1 MTSAC
6 EHQMLEQ
13 SIQPLVITPSPF
25 KGESL
30 PGFILRAAEDNGY
43 DSPLKLLHYAGMDD
57 NEARSARP
65 SLDKLAPLFGK
76 SIDDFK
82 SAGLD
87 SSSESRG
94 RYVQIMGHN
103 IPSMFTSCK
112 HASLCLECV
121 KENGYIDGYHEIK
134 YAIACPKHKV
144 RTIRYCP
151 GCQNTLSWHRLGL
164 AKCKCGADLAQA
176 NPEKIDTPEVLA
188 LLGVLY
194 AKLMKQ
200 PLNQQQLNLVG
211 FPSEA
216 MEYVSVQTLLSVIYR
231 FGLFNGK
238 QTDLADV
245 DMAAVETTAKVF
257 SDWPHRFY
265 DYLEET
271 QVPSANLKVSGLR
284 GQFNSFYESFFKN
297 IALDQELQFMR
308 DAFISFG
315 QERWKLAA
323 IHPSFVTNDSTKIV
337 GINALSK
344 KINKHPRTIKKLINN
359 GLIKVL
365 PKRNNQ
371 ARSLFDFADQQEF
384 EFAELL

>member
-1 MTSAC
+1 
-6 EHQMLEQ
+6 
-13 SIQPLVITPSPF
+13 
-25 KGESL
+25 
-30 PGFILRAAEDNGY
+30 
-43 DSPLKLLHYAGMDD
+43 
-57 NEARSARP
+57 
-65 SLDKLAPLFGK
+65 
-76 SIDDFK
+76 
-82 SAGLD
+82 
-87 SSSESRG
+87 
-94 RYVQIMGHN
+94 
-103 IPSMFTSCK
+103 MFTSCK

-121 KENGYIDGYHEIK
+121 KENGFIDGYHEIK
-134 YAIACPKHKV
+134 YAIACPKHQV

-164 AKCKCGADLAQA
+164 TKCKCGADFAQV
-176 NPEKIDTPEVLA
+176 NPENIDTSEVLA

-200 PLNQQQLNLVG
+200 PLNQQQMNLVG

-216 MEYVSVQTLLSVIYR
+216 MEHVSVQTLLSVIYR
-231 FGLFNGK
+231 FGLFNSK
-238 QTDLADV
+238 QTDSADV

-257 SDWPHRFY
+257 SDWPNRFY
-265 DYLEET
+265 DYLEEN
-271 QVPSANLKVSGLR
+271 QAPSANLKVSGLR

-323 IHPSFVTNDSTKIV
+323 IHPSFVTNETARV
-337 GINALSK
+337 LGINALSK
-344 KINKHPRTIKKLINN
+344 KINKHPRTINKLINE
-359 GLIKVL
+359 GLIKAL
-365 PKRNNQ
+365 PKRNDQ